1 MMVAAERPATCIKCG
16 GEDLRQEEDV
26 LDTWFSSALW
36 PFSTL
41 GWPDETPEL
50 ERYYP
55 TSLLITGF
63 DIIFFW
69 VARMM
74 MMGLKCTG
82 EVPFRDVYITPLV
95 RDQFGKKMTKSRGNV
110 VDPLQIMERYGTDA
124 VRFTL
129 AQLSVQGRDLVLSD
143 DRLAASRAFANKVW
157 NAARFVL
164 MNLEGAPQPLP
175 APAVAG
181 LALAERWILASLDS
195 AIAEV
200 SAAIDR
206 YEFNLAALRAYS
218 FIWHEF
224 CDWYIELAKE
234 PLKQDGERQAA
245 ARWVL
250 VRCFDGLLRLL
261 HPFMPFITEE
271 IWQTLRPYI
280 DEPALPPHL
289 AIAKFPVPRTQ
300 TVLGRDEAAAM
311 ERCIAA
317 TEAINSLRSLL
328 GYHPGQRVEAR
339 IRFLGGGDD
348 AAAEFHAEFERW
360 KPYAA
365 TMAKTASLGL
375 AGPSDNTPGG
385 MVTAVLG
392 WCEVAVMAPEGF
404 DFDRARSA
412 LRKKLD
418 EVTAHHRQH
427 QARLDNP
434 DFVAKAAPEM
444 QEQMQ
449 QRAQELAGQQDLLR
463 KQLRLLEAS

>member
-1 MMVAAERPATCIKCG
+1 
-16 GEDLRQEEDV
+16 
-26 LDTWFSSALW
+26 
-36 PFSTL
+36 
-41 GWPDETPEL
+41 
-50 ERYYP
+50 
-55 TSLLITGF
+55 
-63 DIIFFW
+63 
-69 VARMM
+69 MM

-129 AQLSVQGRDLVLSD
+129 AQLSVQGRDLILSD

-175 APAVAG
+175 PAEIAG
-181 LALAERWILASLDS
+181 LPLAERWILASLDS

-200 SAAIDR
+200 SDAIDR
-206 YEFNLAALRAYS
+206 YEFNVAALRAYS

-234 PLKQDGERQAA
+234 PLKQGGERQAA

-271 IWQTLRPYI
+271 IWQALRPYI
-280 DEPALPPHL
+280 DEPGLAPHL
-289 AIAKFPVPRTQ
+289 AIAKFPVPQAHRA
-300 TVLGRDEAAAM
+300 LGPTKRRRWSDVSRRPRRSIHCARCSATIRDSGS
-311 ERCIAA
+311 RRGSSFSAA
-317 TEAINSLRSLL
+317 TARRRSSAPNSS
-328 GYHPGQRVEAR
+328 
-339 IRFLGGGDD
+339 D
-348 AAAEFHAEFERW
+348 W

-365 TMAKTASLGL
+365 TMAKAASLGL
-375 AGPSDNTPGG
+375 AGPSDNTQDG

-404 DFDRARSA
+404 DFERARA
-412 LRKKLD
+412 AIRKKLD
-418 EVTAHHRQH
+418 EVTAHHRPASGAPGQSRLRGQGGARDAGADAAARAGTGGPAGTPA
-427 QARLDNP
+427 QA
-434 DFVAKAAPEM
+434 AKAF
-444 QEQMQ
+444 
-449 QRAQELAGQQDLLR
+449 G
-463 KQLRLLEAS
+463 EAN